1 MKYKAERGGDGGTW
15 NHIFSSFR
23 CYTAMAISEEKKKE
37 NESESDHLFCHEE
50 DGQALYWCRES
61 LYQTIQ

>member
-1 MKYKAERGGDGGTW
+1 
-15 NHIFSSFR
+15 
-23 CYTAMAISEEKKKE
+23 MAISEEKK

>member
-1 MKYKAERGGDGGTW
+1 MVNVGGTW
-15 NHIFSSFR
+15 NDIFYSFR
-23 CYTAMAISEEKKKE
+23 CYNAMAISEEKKNE
-37 NESESDHLFCHEE
+37 SESESDHLFCHEE